1 MYNFAKR
8 MEEVSASAVREIIK
22 LMSNPEI
29 ISFGGG
35 SPANESF
42 PIDTIQDIIDKALR
56 ENGNQILQYGVTEGW
71 KALRE
76 AYLEHIAYP
85 KGISASLENVIT
97 ITGATQGIQLISD
110 VFLDPGD
117 VVLVESPTFL
127 STLMVFNKNFI
138 KCVPVETDEHGMI
151 MEDLEEKIKRYH
163 PKMLYSIPTFQ
174 NPTGITLPLERRKK
188 IAELAS
194 TFNMMVMEDDPY
206 GDLRYRGE
214 ALPPIKSFDQTGHV
228 ILLNSFSK
236 TISPGLRV
244 GTVLAEPE
252 IIQKLIIAKQC
263 ADTHTTNLTQVVCAE
278 FLNRGL
284 LPGHLKAITPI
295 YSARMDA
302 MLEGIKNYFP
312 TGTQYIQPEGGLFI
326 WAELPGEPDMQAL
339 LEKAVR
345 DCKVAFVPG
354 KPFFVNPEDGRKSLR
369 LNFSSNTPERIEE
382 GMKRLGGVLSGI
394 EIS

>member
-8 MEEVSASAVREIIK
+8 MGEVSASPVREILK
-22 LMSNPEI
+22 LMADPEI

-42 PIDTIQDIIDKALR
+42 PIDTIQDIIDKALQ
-56 ENGNQILQYGVTEGW
+56 ENGHQVLQYGVTEGW
-71 KALRE
+71 KPFRE
-76 AYLEHIAYP
+76 AFLEHIAYP
-85 KGISASLENVIT
+85 KGVKASLENVIT
-97 ITGATQGIQLISD
+97 TTGATQGIQLATD

-127 STLMVFNKNFI
+127 STLMVFKKYFI

-151 MEDLEEKIKRYH
+151 MEDLEEKIKKHH

-174 NPTGITLPLERRKK
+174 NPTGKTLPLERRKK

-194 TFNMMVMEDDPY
+194 AYNMMVMEDDPY
-206 GDLRYRGE
+206 CDLRYKGE

-236 TISPGLRV
+236 IISPGLRV
-244 GTVLAEPE
+244 GTILAEPE
-252 IIQKLIIAKQC
+252 IIQKITVAKQC

-284 LPGHLKAITPI
+284 LSEHLKAITQM
-295 YSARMDA
+295 YAARLNTMQ
-302 MLEGIKNYFP
+302 EGIKKYFP
-312 TGTQYIQPEGGLFI
+312 SGTEYTQPEGGLFI
-326 WAELPGEPDMQAL
+326 WTELPGEPNIQAL
-339 LEKAVR
+339 LERAVEQH
-345 DCKVAFVPG
+345 KVAFVPG
-354 KPFFVNPEDGRKSLR
+354 KPFYINPEDGRKSLR
-369 LNFSSNTPERIEE
+369 LNFSSNTPETIEE
-382 GMKRLGGVLSGI
+382 GMKRLGELFSAI
-394 EIS
+394 Y

>member
-8 MEEVSASAVREIIK
+8 MGEVSASPVREILK
-22 LMSNPEI
+22 LMADPEI

-35 SPANESF
+35 SPAKESF
-42 PIDTIQDIIDKALR
+42 PIDTIQDIIDKALQ
-56 ENGNQILQYGVTEGW
+56 ENGHQVLQYGVTEGW
-71 KALRE
+71 KPLRE

-85 KGISASLENVIT
+85 KGVNASLENVIT
-97 ITGATQGIQLISD
+97 TTGATQGIQLATD

-127 STLMVFNKNFI
+127 STLMVFKKYFV

-151 MEDLEEKIKRYH
+151 MEDLEEKIKKYH

-174 NPTGITLPLERRKK
+174 NPTGKTLPLDRRKK

-194 TFNMMVMEDDPY
+194 TYNMMVMEDDPY
-206 GDLRYRGE
+206 CDLRYKGE

-236 TISPGLRV
+236 IISPGLRV

-252 IIQKLIIAKQC
+252 IIQKMTVAKQC

-284 LPGHLKAITPI
+284 LPGHLKVITQI
-295 YSARMDA
+295 YAARLNTMQ
-302 MLEGIKNYFP
+302 EGIKKYFP
-312 TGTQYIQPEGGLFI
+312 SDTKYTQPEGGLFI
-326 WAELPGEPDMQAL
+326 WTELPGEPNIQAL
-339 LEKAVR
+339 LERAVEQH
-345 DCKVAFVPG
+345 KVAFVPG
-354 KPFFVNPEDGRKSLR
+354 KPFYINPEDGRKSLR
-369 LNFSSNTPERIEE
+369 LNFSSNTPETIEE
-382 GMKRLGGVLSGI
+382 GMKRLGELFSEVH
-394 EIS
+394 